1 MAQYDF
7 LFDHHIVPAFVP
19 VADAFSSGLTTEAVS
34 LANYRKAT
42 LVVITGA
49 IQDAS
54 ISNLVT
60 VEASDDAAGSST
72 TAMAFRHRAQQYS
85 TTVDTWGALTAATS
99 SGYNFA
105 TNNAVAN
112 AVWFLEVLA
121 EEVSA
126 AQAGAS
132 FVRAVI
138 AETVDKTITAGGIW
152 ILSDPRTMDGVPE
165 TAIA

>member
-19 VADAFSSGLTTEAVS
+19 VADAFSGGLTTEAVS

-49 IQDAS
+49 IEDAN

-60 VEASDDAAGSST
+60 VEACTAADGT
-72 TAMAFRHRAQQYS
+72 GNTAMAFRHRAQQYS
-85 TTVDTWGALTAATS
+85 TTVDTWGALTSAAAA
-99 SGYNFA
+99 GYNFA

-121 EEVSA
+121 EEVQA
-126 AQAGAS
+126 AKENAD

-138 AETVDKTITAGGIW
+138 AETADKTITAGGIW
-152 ILSDPRTMDGVPE
+152 ILSEPRTCDGVPV